1 MEGRQVEGGESGTI
15 ERQKRNRITKGKKYM
30 NYKKGLQN

>member
-15 ERQKRNRITKGKKYM
+15 ERQKRKKITKRKKYM
-30 NYKKGLQN
+30 NDKKGLQN

>member
-15 ERQKRNRITKGKKYM
+15 ERQKRKKITKEKKVCRTES
-30 NYKKGLQN
+30 N